1 MTEEALETNP
11 AEVAEQSQVLRSL
24 LITFEGGQAILPN
37 STVVEVLPFAPSLGI
52 ENAPRWVIGA
62 MLWKALTIPLVSLE
76 RLLASEAD
84 GGSGN
89 YNRIIIVHALGNHP
103 RLRYFGLLGSEAPRI
118 IELERTGISL
128 ELNLEGLP
136 TGVLS
141 RVSVYGQPAVIPDMD
156 AIESILNR
164 VMHH

>member
-1 MTEEALETNP
+1 MSEVVDSSSAA
-11 AEVAEQSQVLRSL
+11 AEHNKTLRSL

-52 ENAPRWVIGA
+52 ENAPRWVMGA

-76 RLLASEAD
+76 RLVASEAD
-84 GGSGN
+84 SDSGN
-89 YNRIIIVHALGNHP
+89 YTRIIIVNALGNHP

-128 ELNLEGLP
+128 ELNLQDLP

-141 RVSVYGQPAVIPDMD
+141 RVSVYGQATIIPDMD

-164 VMHH
+164 IMHN